1 MEEMDMNLGA
11 ILGENMGQSSV
22 PRSHRDSRFDIW
34 SGEKLQAAT
43 PEEAY
48 TRAPAMVT
56 CLVASTANSTSPSS
70 CMTS

>member
-1 MEEMDMNLGA
+1 MDMNLGV

-43 PEEAY
+43 PEKAY
-48 TRAPAMVT
+48 TRRVMINPGSVSQVSLAGHP
-56 CLVASTANSTSPSS
+56 NF
-70 CMTS
+70 